1 MRFWAQNEKRRR
13 RTGAAATEFALALPL
28 MVLLALGCVDFGRFA
43 YHYVAV
49 QNAARAG
56 ASYATMT
63 PYLAKN
69 KAAWEAA
76 IQQQA
81 RDEMT
86 NQVGYDPSKLTTTVT
101 DVIESTGLR
110 RVKVIA
116 SYKSFETLVSWPG
129 LPSSVEL
136 RAGVDMRAIR

>member
-1 MRFWAQNEKRRR
+1 MRLGKRNGKERQR
-13 RTGAAATEFALALPL
+13 IGAAATEFALALPL

-56 ASYATMT
+56 AGYAIMT
-63 PYLAKN
+63 PYLSKQ
-69 KAAWEAA
+69 KATWEAA

-86 NQVGYDPSKLTTTVT
+86 NQVGYDSSKLTTTVT
-101 DVIESTGLR
+101 NVIESTGLR
-110 RVKVIA
+110 RIKVIA
-116 SYKSFETLVSWPG
+116 SYKSFETIVSWPG
-129 LPSSVEL
+129 IPSSVEL
-136 RAGVDMRAIR
+136 KAGVDMRAIR